1 VQEIV
6 DVSVIVVSLPL
17 SICSVSLTYML
28 QRTLKSPLCSSIVI
42 SSFQTCS
49 KTGCSQVNSFLE
61 ETCYHVVMSGIS
73 DPDLLGRESSDPS
86 NAKDL
91 PSLLNYV
98 AAEESAR
105 SKNGGVH

>member
-1 VQEIV
+1 
-6 DVSVIVVSLPL
+6 
-17 SICSVSLTYML
+17 
-28 QRTLKSPLCSSIVI
+28 
-42 SSFQTCS
+42 
-49 KTGCSQVNSFLE
+49 
-61 ETCYHVVMSGIS
+61 MSGIS